1 MKRAIIHRSRGL
13 LAMLLLAGLVL
24 ASFLALQSFPQT
36 VAAAAGWQTQSAP
49 SGLPADCDGLADVWG
64 TSPSN
69 VYSVTLCGVL
79 IHYDGSQWVSQG
91 RIPMD
96 SPDGVEPYISDLW
109 GTSSDLFVLGGVNW
123 HEHSIFRRSG
133 GRWTQENIDNHDGSY
148 SGIWGTSSRDV
159 FAVGG
164 CDIGIINHYDGAS
177 WNAQLDPDEGTIYLT
192 DVWGSSGSNVYA
204 VGCGESYDP
213 DTYEYNSYGSIL
225 HFDGTGWS
233 TMTQVAGTGL
243 SAVWGSSAANV
254 FAVGG
259 DGAIVHYNGTSWS
272 AMSSGT
278 TSDLYGVWG
287 SSGSNVFAVGSN
299 GAIVHYNG
307 TSWSAMSSGTS
318 SGLYGVWGS
327 GSEVF
332 AVGAD
337 GTILHYGT
345 ISSPP
350 AAGNQAPGA
359 PANLSPANG
368 ATGIVPTPV
377 LQASA
382 FSDLDGDSHAAS
394 SWQVRSAGGSYSSPV
409 WQGTSA
415 GPATAIT
422 VPAGELKHLKKY
434 YWRVSYQD
442 GHGLWSAYSAETSF
456 TTADFVYADRPVNI
470 TPAGGATGV
479 SLTPVLQ
486 ASAYYH
492 REGYPHTAC
501 SWQVRSASG
510 SYDKPVWESGLSSR
524 PATSITVPAGELR
537 GSTKYYWRVGYKD
550 SRGLWSAYSKETSF
564 TTAYVPGDTDHGSD
578 GSQTTPVIIP
588 DETTDTTP
596 YVTPDETTD
605 STPEVTPDG
614 THAAPVVA
622 TGGAVSVTQSSAQLV
637 GELQSLGGAGSVAV
651 SFVWGTRPGGPYT
664 NATAAVTRNAA
675 GSFQADLTGLA
686 PGTVFYYQARAV
698 GDSTVY
704 GAEKSFTT
712 ASSAGA
718 TVPAAAPAGGTTA
731 EPAGSQVNLWAYVV
745 AGVAGLLILG
755 IIGYS
760 ANALLR
766 RPAR

>member
-1 MKRAIIHRSRGL
+1 MKTTIIHRCKGL

-24 ASFLALQSFPQT
+24 ASALALQSFPQR
-36 VAAAAGWQTQSAP
+36 VEAAAGWHRDSAP
-49 SGLPADCDGLADVWG
+49 AGLPSDCDGLAGVWG
-64 TSPSN
+64 TSSSD
-69 VYSVTLCGVL
+69 VYTVTCCGVL
-79 IHYDGSQWVSQG
+79 VHYDGSGWVSQG

-96 SPDGVEPYISDLW
+96 SPDGVEPYISDIW

-148 SGIWGTSSRDV
+148 SALWGSSSRDV

-164 CDIGIINHYDGAS
+164 CDIGIINHYDGSS
-177 WNAQLDPDEGTIYLT
+177 WDQDLEPTESTIYLS
-192 DVWGSSGSNVYA
+192 DVWGSSGSNVFA

-213 DTYEYNSYGSIL
+213 DTYDYSYYSAIL
-225 HFDGTGWS
+225 HFDGTSWGA
-233 TMTQVAGTGL
+233 MTRAEGTSL
-243 SAVWGSSAANV
+243 SAIWGSSATSV

-259 DGAIVHYNGTSWS
+259 DGAILRYNGTSWS
-272 AMSSGT
+272 PMSSGT
-278 TSDLYGVWG
+278 ASDLYAVWG
-287 SSGSNVFAVGSN
+287 SSGSNVFAVGAN

-307 TSWSAMSSGTS
+307 TSWSAMSSGS
-318 SGLYGVWGS
+318 SSSLYGVWGS
-327 GSEVF
+327 GSQVF
-332 AVGAD
+332 AVGAN

-345 ISSPP
+345 TSSPP

-368 ATGIVPTPV
+368 ATGVVPTPV

-382 FSDLDGDSHAAS
+382 FSDPDGDSHTAS
-394 SWQVRSAGGSYSSPV
+394 SWQVRSAGGSYSNPV

-415 GPATAIT
+415 GPATGIT

-434 YWRVSYQD
+434 YWRVRYQD

-470 TPAGGATGV
+470 SPAGGATGV

-492 REGYPHTAC
+492 REGYPHIAC

-510 SYDKPVWESGLSSR
+510 SYDNPVWESGLSSR

-537 GSTKYYWRVGYKD
+537 GSARYYWRVGYQD

-578 GSQTTPVIIP
+578 GSQTTPVI
-588 DETTDTTP
+588 
-596 YVTPDETTD
+596 TPDETTD
-605 STPEVTPDG
+605 STPEVAPDG

-622 TGGAVSVTQSSAQLV
+622 TGAAVSVTQGSAQLV

-664 NATAAVTRNAA
+664 NATMAVTRNTA
-675 GSFQADLTGLA
+675 GAFQADLTGLA
-686 PGTVFYYQARAV
+686 PGTVFYYQARAA
-698 GDSTVY
+698 GNSTVY

-718 TVPAAAPAGGTTA
+718 TVPAAAPAGGTTT
-731 EPAGSQVNLWAYVV
+731 EPAGSQVNLSAYVV
-745 AGVAGLLILG
+745 AGVAGLIILG

-760 ANALLR
+760 VNALRR